1 MFWTLPLSGLRF
13 IKRKKNKMK
22 VIIPVAG
29 FGTRLRPHTLHNPKV
44 LLNVGGKPMIHYI
57 IDQLIKDKI
66 ASSIILVTGFLG
78 DKIKEYLD
86 SSFKFKFDYVEQAEP
101 KGLGHAVYC
110 AKPVFK
116 DQNDETLIILGDT
129 LFDVDLK
136 KMVKGND
143 SVIGVKVVDD
153 PRRFGVV
160 EKDRNGYITRFV
172 EKPASKEVSPSNE
185 AIVGL
190 YYLKNSQQLFKSLE
204 HIMKNNI
211 TVKNE
216 FQLTDALEHMLNN
229 KEKMKTF
236 NVDGWLDCGKPETLL
251 ETNRY
256 LLNKNKKHK
265 PYKYAN
271 TIIVEP
277 VFIGKDV
284 KIENSVIGPY
294 ATIND
299 NCTISNSIIQDS
311 ILDKFITVEN
321 CILKDSLLG
330 EGASLKRDAL
340 KLSIGNYSEV

>member
-1 MFWTLPLSGLRF
+1 
-13 IKRKKNKMK
+13 MK

-57 IDQLIKDKI
+57 IDQLLKDRI

-78 DKIKEYLD
+78 DKIKDYLV
-86 SSFKFKFDYVEQAEP
+86 STFKFKFDYVEQAEA

-110 AKPVFK
+110 AKSIFK
-116 DQNDETLIILGDT
+116 DKNDETLIILGDT

-136 KMVKGND
+136 KMVKSRD
-143 SVIGVKVVDD
+143 SVIGVKKVDD

-160 EKDRNGYITRFV
+160 EKNHAGYISRFI
-172 EKPASKEVSPSNE
+172 EKPKDKTVSPSNE

-190 YYLKNSQQLFKSLE
+190 YYIKNSNSLFRSLE
-204 HIMKNNI
+204 YIMQNNI
-211 TVKNE
+211 KGKGE
-216 FQLTDALEHMLNN
+216 YQLTDALENMIRE

-236 NVDGWLDCGKPETLL
+236 YVDGWLDCGKPETLL

-256 LLNKNKKHK
+256 LLNKNDKLKK
-265 PYKYAN
+265 N
-271 TIIVEP
+271 TPDKFLNTKIIRP
-277 VFIGKDV
+277 VFIGKNV

-299 NCTISNSIIQDS
+299 YSEIRNSIIRDS
-311 ILDKFITVEN
+311 ILDKYCTVEN
-321 CILKDSLLG
+321 CSLKNSLMGEGSSVKRDSL
-330 EGASLKRDAL
+330 KI
-340 KLSIGNYSEV
+340 SIGNYSEI

>member
-1 MFWTLPLSGLRF
+1 
-13 IKRKKNKMK
+13 MK

-57 IDQLIKDKI
+57 IEQLINDKI

-78 DKIKEYLD
+78 DKIKDYLD
-86 SSFKFKFDYVEQAEP
+86 NTFKFKFDYVEQEEA

-110 AKPVFK
+110 AKSVFK
-116 DQNDETLIILGDT
+116 NKNDETLIILGDT

-136 KMVKGND
+136 KMTGSKD

-160 EKDRNGYITRFV
+160 EKDKSGYITRFV
-172 EKPASKEVSPSNE
+172 EKPASKEISPSNE

-190 YYLKNSQQLFKSLE
+190 YYLKNSQQLFKGLE

-211 TVKNE
+211 TVKGE
-216 FQLTDALEHMLNN
+216 FQLTDALEYMINN

-236 NVDGWLDCGKPETLL
+236 YVDGWLDCGKPETLL

-256 LLNKNKKHK
+256 LLTKNKKLK
-265 PYKYAN
+265 SKNNFKN
-271 TIIVEP
+271 TKIINP
-277 VFIGKDV
+277 VFIGKNV
-284 KIENSVIGPY
+284 KIENSIIGPY

-299 NCTISNSIIQDS
+299 SCDIRGSIIQDS
-311 ILDKFITVEN
+311 IIEKFSTIEN
-321 CILKDSLLG
+321 CNLTDSIIG
-330 EGASLKRDAL
+330 EGATIKRDSL
-340 KLSIGNYSEV
+340 KLSIGNYSEI

>member
-1 MFWTLPLSGLRF
+1 
-13 IKRKKNKMK
+13 MK

-57 IDQLIKDKI
+57 IEQLIKDKI

-78 DKIKEYLD
+78 DKIKDYLNN
-86 SSFKFKFDYVEQAEP
+86 SFRFKFDYVEQAEA

-110 AKPVFK
+110 AKSVFK
-116 DQNDETLIILGDT
+116 NKNDETLIILGDT

-136 KMVKGND
+136 KMVGSKD

-160 EKDRNGYITRFV
+160 EKDNTGYITRFV
-172 EKPASKEVSPSNE
+172 EKPANKDVSPSNE

-190 YYLKNSQQLFKSLE
+190 YYLKNSVSLFRSLE
-204 HIMKNNI
+204 YIMKNNI
-211 TVKNE
+211 KGKGE
-216 FQLTDALEHMLNN
+216 FQLTDALENMIGSN
-229 KEKMKTF
+229 EKMKTF
-236 NVDGWLDCGKPETLL
+236 YVDGWLDCGKPETLL

-256 LLNKNKKHK
+256 LLNKNKKLK
-265 PYKYAN
+265 QINKKN
-271 TIIVEP
+271 LINSKIVEP
-277 VFIGKDV
+277 VFIGKNV

-299 NCTISNSIIQDS
+299 NSEIRNSFIKDS
-311 ILDKFITVEN
+311 ILEKYSVVEN
-321 CILKDSLLG
+321 CSLTDSLIG
-330 EGASLKRDAL
+330 EGSSVKRDAL
-340 KLSIGNYSEV
+340 KISLGNYSEI

>member
-1 MFWTLPLSGLRF
+1 
-13 IKRKKNKMK
+13 MK

-57 IDQLIKDKI
+57 IDQLIKDRI

-78 DKIKEYLD
+78 DKIKDYLND
-86 SSFKFKFDYVEQAEP
+86 TFRFKFDYVEQAEA

-110 AKPVFK
+110 AKSVFRNK
-116 DQNDETLIILGDT
+116 NDETLIILGDT

-136 KMVKGND
+136 KMVRSKD
-143 SVIGVKVVDD
+143 SVIGVKVVED

-160 EKDRNGYITRFV
+160 EKDSSGYISRFV
-172 EKPASKEVSPSNE
+172 EKPANKEVSPSNE

-190 YYLKNSQQLFKSLE
+190 YYLKNSVSLFKSLE
-204 HIMKNNI
+204 YIMKNNI
-211 TVKNE
+211 KGKGE
-216 FQLTDALEHMLNN
+216 FQLTDALENMLDNN
-229 KEKMKTF
+229 EKMKTF
-236 NVDGWLDCGKPETLL
+236 YVDGWLDCGKPETLL

-256 LLNKNKKHK
+256 LLNKKPKQSDRKKFL
-265 PYKYAN
+265 N

-277 VFIGKDV
+277 VFIGKNV

-299 NCTISNSIIQDS
+299 NSEIRNSIIKDS
-311 ILDKFITVEN
+311 ILEKNSVVIN
-321 CILKDSLLG
+321 CNLADSLIG
-330 EGASLKRDAL
+330 EGSSVKRDTL
-340 KLSIGNYSEV
+340 KISLGNYSEI

>member
-1 MFWTLPLSGLRF
+1 
-13 IKRKKNKMK
+13 MK

-57 IDQLIKDKI
+57 IDQLLKDKI
-66 ASSIILVTGFLG
+66 ATSIILVTGFLG

-86 SSFKFKFDYVEQAEP
+86 NAFKFKFDYVEQTEA

-110 AKPVFK
+110 AKSAFK
-116 DQNDETLIILGDT
+116 NKNDETLIILGDT

-136 KMVKGND
+136 KMVRSRD
-143 SVIGVKVVDD
+143 SVIGVKVVED

-160 EKDRNGYITRFV
+160 EKNSTGFISKFI
-172 EKPASKEVSPSNE
+172 EKPKDKTVSVSNE

-190 YYLKNSQQLFKSLE
+190 YYLKNSSSLFKSLE
-204 HIMKNNI
+204 YIMKNNI
-211 TVKNE
+211 KGKGE
-216 FQLTDALEHMLNN
+216 FQLTDALENMISN

-236 NVDGWLDCGKPETLL
+236 YVDGWLDCGKPETLL

-256 LLNKNKKHK
+256 LLDKNYKNNKIVKNNFI
-265 PYKYAN
+265 N
-271 TIIVEP
+271 TKIVHP
-277 VFIGKDV
+277 VYIGKNV

-299 NCTISNSIIQDS
+299 YSEIKNSIIQDS
-311 ILDKFITVEN
+311 ILDKYTVVEN
-321 CILKDSLLG
+321 CSLTDTLMG
-330 EGASLKRDAL
+330 EGASVKRDAL
-340 KLSIGNYSEV
+340 KISIGNYSEI

>member
-1 MFWTLPLSGLRF
+1 
-13 IKRKKNKMK
+13 MK

-57 IDQLIKDKI
+57 IDQLLKDKI
-66 ASSIILVTGFLG
+66 ATSIILVTGFLG

-86 SSFKFKFDYVEQAEP
+86 NAFKFKFDYVEQAEA

-110 AKPVFK
+110 AKSAFK
-116 DQNDETLIILGDT
+116 NKNDETLIILGDT

-136 KMVKGND
+136 KMVRSRD
-143 SVIGVKVVDD
+143 SVIGVKVVED

-160 EKDRNGYITRFV
+160 EKNSTGFISKFI
-172 EKPASKEVSPSNE
+172 EKPKDKTVSVSNE

-190 YYLKNSQQLFKSLE
+190 YYLKNSSSLFKSLE
-204 HIMKNNI
+204 YIMKNNI
-211 TVKNE
+211 KGKGE
-216 FQLTDALEHMLNN
+216 FQLTDALENMISN

-236 NVDGWLDCGKPETLL
+236 YVDGWLDCGKPETLL

-256 LLNKNKKHK
+256 LLDKNYKNNKIVKNNFI
-265 PYKYAN
+265 N
-271 TIIVEP
+271 TKIVQP
-277 VFIGKDV
+277 VYIGKNV

-299 NCTISNSIIQDS
+299 YSEIKNSIIQDS
-311 ILDKFITVEN
+311 ILDKYTVVEN
-321 CILKDSLLG
+321 CSLTDTLMG
-330 EGASLKRDAL
+330 EGASVKRDAL
-340 KLSIGNYSEV
+340 KISIGNYSEI